1 MEPILEV
8 SHLSVRFGNATILS
22 DVTFQVFKGDSLA
35 IIGPNGAGKTVLLRA
50 LIGSIPFEGNIRWA
64 AGVRIGYVPQKLGL
78 ERDIPLTG
86 TDFLRARTALAGTPA
101 ARVSEILD
109 LVGVHAGV
117 AQQPIGTMS
126 GGQFQRLLVAFAL
139 VGNPN
144 VLLLDEP
151 TAGVDE
157 QGQERLNEL
166 VHRLQKEQSLT
177 VLFISHELSVVYRYA
192 ANVLCLSRVKACLG
206 VPREILTPELLDQI
220 YGSHMEYHVHDS

>member
-8 SHLSVRFGNATILS
+8 SHLSVRFGNVTILS
-22 DVTFQVFKGDSLA
+22 DVSFQVSKADSLA

-78 ERDIPLTG
+78 ERDLPLTG

-109 LVGVHAGV
+109 LVGVHARV

-192 ANVLCLSRVKACLG
+192 ANVLCLSRVQACLG

>member
-8 SHLSVRFGNATILS
+8 SHLSVRFGNVTILS
-22 DVTFQVFKGDSLA
+22 DVSFQVSKADSLA

-78 ERDIPLTG
+78 ERDLPLTG

-109 LVGVHAGV
+109 LVGVHARV

-220 YGSHMEYHVHDS
+220 YGSHMEYHVHES